1 MTLRDVTDRKL
12 AEQAL
17 RTALRELKATQERL
31 VQAAKLSSL
40 GQLVAGVAHEINNPL
55 YAVMGLSHLIL
66 QGELDDSLRSELEMI
81 HTQAKRCGGIV
92 ENLLSFA
99 RRSGSERQ
107 CVPINAV
114 VEAAIALQAND
125 LRLKRID
132 LEVNLD
138 PDLLP
143 VLADNNEIQQVVL
156 NLLMNAED
164 AMLEA
169 DGGLKLSVKTSRRGS
184 VVEIAVT
191 DEGPGIPEENIDSVF
206 DPFFTT
212 KEVGKGTGLGLSI
225 CYGIVQDHHGVIRVE
240 SEKNKGATFV
250 VELPLATEPP
260 ETPTASGGEPKLAVG

>member
-1 MTLRDVTDRKL
+1 
-12 AEQAL
+12 
-17 RTALRELKATQERL
+17 
-31 VQAAKLSSL
+31 
-40 GQLVAGVAHEINNPL
+40 
-55 YAVMGLSHLIL
+55 
-66 QGELDDSLRSELEMI
+66 MI

-125 LRLKRID
+125 LRLKGID

-138 PDLLP
+138 PDLPP

-250 VELPLATEPP
+250 VELPLATESP